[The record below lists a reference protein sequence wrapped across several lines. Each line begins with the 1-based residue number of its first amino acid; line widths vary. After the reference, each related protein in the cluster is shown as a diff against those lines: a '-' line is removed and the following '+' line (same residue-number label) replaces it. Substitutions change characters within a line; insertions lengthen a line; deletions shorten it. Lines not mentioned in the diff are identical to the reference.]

1 MQIDFSVLI
10 YNGKQYT
17 RENPGIAI
25 ADYADLLDWKEERD
39 ERFWNKVQLHYEE
52 KSQFLFTYAVAMN
65 TVIKDIEKEV
75 VNIIGFDWTRF
86 VRSNI
91 KTYILIDD
99 EFVYVQDSLIR
110 LDKIWEYYGV
120 KKELKVFFIFSNQAG
135 DIWNKDGVRFFM
147 PSREQGCH
155 NSPHIHVD
163 YKHKYM
169 ASVCLYNG
177 ELLAGNLPT
186 KVHKKAKEKIMG
198 EQAFLLD
205 CWNKR
210 TDGLKVDVNQ
220 HFGICPI
227 RSRHLSISSSIS
239 PKSSITKRS
248 NAAI

>member
-155 NSPHIHVD
+155 NS
-163 YKHKYM
+163 
-169 ASVCLYNG
+169 
-177 ELLAGNLPT
+177 LPT